1 MPSQEEYLDNL
12 LKGIETDN
20 IEAEDTENPKMTGTE
35 EETAKTPE
43 TSEPVEESATQV
55 DMSDM
60 DDLLKSAYD
69 AQKADSTE
77 PEAEE
82 SQPISDN
89 TAIHPEETASMS
101 EDEIDRLLQKSQEQS
116 EDVPAQENSDTND
129 DLIKMLEDAD
139 DEGLSN
145 ILDQVTP
152 ETAQPE
158 TITAQPEEDD
168 GKRGKKRKKKEKK
181 KEKNVKEKK
190 PGFFDRFKKK
200 PKEEPAEQE
209 TAPGE
214 TEAVPAA
221 DAEVVSEIPEAVPD
235 DLADLVDLANLTSL
249 TPNTGSTEN
258 VAAAASD
265 STESENTESTGD
277 TAESGDANVLDGD
290 LDALLAGAFPEQ
302 ADGVDNA
309 SGEPDSADVMDILKA
324 AGADIVEEPE
334 QKKDKKGF
342 FAKLLDL
349 FTEEDEEEEESDQ
362 LKLSDENKK
371 ILEEMDKGGK
381 KKKGKKEK
389 KPKKEKQPKSRKT
402 AKEKK
407 KKEKPEKKG
416 QQAVPE
422 KKLSPQKIIPIMA
435 VCITLG
441 AVILLLGNFLMDY
454 TAKRS
459 GRKAYYAG
467 DYQTCYQNLF
477 GKELNETE
485 QVMYSHSESILTIRM
500 WLREYEVFVN
510 EGSELEALDSLLQAV
525 HDYPTLLNYA
535 TQWNAQDE
543 VNLAFQDILNI
554 LSQKYQLS
562 QEEAQ
567 QIADISD
574 NVEYTKNVMMALQKL
589 GLGSWEFPQGNA
601 AVDAPTQSP
610 EETPAQLPDPLPEEK
625 EIQQ

>member
-20 IEAEDTENPKMTGTE
+20 TEADNTENPKMTGTE

-43 TSEPVEESATQV
+43 ASEPVEESGTQV

-60 DDLLKSAYD
+60 DDLLKSALD
-69 AQKADSTE
+69 LQKADSTE

-82 SQPISDN
+82 SQTASDN

-116 EDVPAQENSDTND
+116 EETSEQEKSDAND
-129 DLIKMLEDAD
+129 DLIKMLENAD

-168 GKRGKKRKKKEKK
+168 GKRRKKKKEKK
-181 KEKNVKEKK
+181 AKGKK

-200 PKEEPAEQE
+200 PKEEPTEQE
-209 TAPGE
+209 MSPGE
-214 TEAVPAA
+214 TEEVPAT

-249 TPNTGSTEN
+249 TPNTGSKEN

-265 STESENTESTGD
+265 STESADNTAD
-277 TAESGDANVLDGD
+277 SGEIDGVDDD

-302 ADGVDNA
+302 SDNTDHT
-309 SGEPDSADVMDILKA
+309 SGEPESADVMDILKA
-324 AGADIVEEPE
+324 AGADIVEESE
-334 QKKDKKGF
+334 QKKEKKGF

-349 FTEEDEEEEESDQ
+349 FTEEDEEEEEADQ
-362 LKLSDENKK
+362 LQLSDENKK

-389 KPKKEKQPKSRKT
+389 KPKKEKQPKPKKP

-407 KKEKPEKKG
+407 KKEKTEKED
-416 QQAVPE
+416 QPAVPE
-422 KKLSPQKIIPIMA
+422 KKLSPRKIIPIVA
-435 VCITLG
+435 VCITVG
-441 AVILLLGNFLMDY
+441 AVILLLGNFLTDY

-459 GRKAYYAG
+459 GREAYYAG

-477 GKELNETE
+477 GKELDETE
-485 QVMYSHSESILTIRM
+485 QVMYSQSESILTIRM
-500 WLREYEVFVN
+500 WLKEYEVFVN

-525 HDYPTLLNYA
+525 RDYPTLLDYA

-543 VNLAFQDILNI
+543 VSLAFQNILNI

-574 NVEYTKNVMMALQKL
+574 NVEYTKNVMMVLQKL
-589 GLGSWEFPQGNA
+589 GLGSWELPQGT
-601 AVDAPTQSP
+601 VTTDAPAQST
-610 EETPAQLPDPLPEEK
+610 EETTVQLPDPLPEEK

>member
-20 IEAEDTENPKMTGTE
+20 TEADNTENPKMTGTE

-43 TSEPVEESATQV
+43 ASEPVEESRTQV

-60 DDLLKSAYD
+60 DDLLKSALD
-69 AQKADSTE
+69 LQKADSTE

-82 SQPISDN
+82 NQTASDN
-89 TAIHPEETASMS
+89 TTIHPEETASMS

-116 EDVPAQENSDTND
+116 EETSEQEKSDAND
-129 DLIKMLEDAD
+129 DLIKMLENAD

-152 ETAQPE
+152 NTAQPE

-168 GKRGKKRKKKEKK
+168 GKRRKKKKEKK
-181 KEKNVKEKK
+181 AKEKK

-200 PKEEPAEQE
+200 TEEEPAEQE
-209 TAPGE
+209 MSPGE
-214 TEAVPAA
+214 TEAVPAT

-235 DLADLVDLANLTSL
+235 DLADLVDLANLNSL

-265 STESENTESTGD
+265 STESAGNTAD
-277 TAESGDANVLDGD
+277 SGETDGVDDD

-302 ADGVDNA
+302 SDNTDHT

-324 AGADIVEEPE
+324 AGADIVEESE
-334 QKKDKKGF
+334 QKKEKKGF

-349 FTEEDEEEEESDQ
+349 FTEEDEEEEEADQ
-362 LKLSDENKK
+362 LQLSDENKK

-389 KPKKEKQPKSRKT
+389 KPKKEKQPKPKKP

-407 KKEKPEKKG
+407 KKEKTEKED
-416 QQAVPE
+416 QPAVPE
-422 KKLSPQKIIPIMA
+422 KKLSPRKIIPIVA
-435 VCITLG
+435 VCITVG
-441 AVILLLGNFLMDY
+441 AVILLLGNFLTDY
-454 TAKRS
+454 AAKRS
-459 GRKAYYAG
+459 GREAYYAG

-477 GKELNETE
+477 GKELDETE
-485 QVMYSHSESILTIRM
+485 QVMYSQSESILTIRM
-500 WLREYEVFVN
+500 WLKEYEVFVN

-525 HDYPTLLNYA
+525 RDYPTLLDYA
-535 TQWNAQDE
+535 TQWNVQDE
-543 VNLAFQDILNI
+543 VSLAFQNILNI

-574 NVEYTKNVMMALQKL
+574 NVEYTKNVMMVLQKL
-589 GLGSWEFPQGNA
+589 GLGSWELPQGT
-601 AVDAPTQSP
+601 VTTDAPAQST
-610 EETPAQLPDPLPEEK
+610 EETTAQLPDPLPEEK
-625 EIQQ
+625 EMQQ

>member
-1 MPSQEEYLDNL
+1 MPSQEEHLDNL

-20 IEAEDTENPKMTGTE
+20 TEADNTENPKMTGTE
-35 EETAKTPE
+35 EKTAKTPE
-43 TSEPVEESATQV
+43 SSEPVEESRTQV

-60 DDLLKSAYD
+60 DDLLKSALD
-69 AQKADSTE
+69 LQKADSTE

-82 SQPISDN
+82 NQTASDN
-89 TAIHPEETASMS
+89 TTIHPEETASMS

-116 EDVPAQENSDTND
+116 EETSEQEKSDAND
-129 DLIKMLEDAD
+129 DLIKMLENAD

-152 ETAQPE
+152 NTAQPE

-168 GKRGKKRKKKEKK
+168 GKRGKKKKEKK
-181 KEKNVKEKK
+181 AKEKK

-200 PKEEPAEQE
+200 TKEEPAEQE
-209 TAPGE
+209 MSPGE
-214 TEAVPAA
+214 TEAVPAT

-235 DLADLVDLANLTSL
+235 DLADLVDLANLNSL
-249 TPNTGSTEN
+249 TQNTGSTET

-265 STESENTESTGD
+265 STES
-277 TAESGDANVLDGD
+277 AESAGNTADNGETDGVDDD

-302 ADGVDNA
+302 SDNTDHT

-324 AGADIVEEPE
+324 AGADIVEESE
-334 QKKDKKGF
+334 QKKEKKGF

-349 FTEEDEEEEESDQ
+349 FTEEDEEEEEADQ
-362 LKLSDENKK
+362 LQLSDENKK

-389 KPKKEKQPKSRKT
+389 KPKKEKQPKPKKP

-407 KKEKPEKKG
+407 KKEKTEKED
-416 QQAVPE
+416 QPAVPE
-422 KKLSPQKIIPIMA
+422 KKLSPRKIIPIVA
-435 VCITLG
+435 VCITVG
-441 AVILLLGNFLMDY
+441 VVILLLGNFLTDY
-454 TAKRS
+454 AAKRS
-459 GRKAYYAG
+459 GREAYYAG

-485 QVMYSHSESILTIRM
+485 QVMYSQSESILTIWM
-500 WLREYEVFVN
+500 WLKEYEVFVN

-525 HDYPTLLNYA
+525 RDYPTLLDYA
-535 TQWNAQDE
+535 TQWNVQDE
-543 VNLAFQDILNI
+543 VSLAFQNILNI
-554 LSQKYQLS
+554 LSQKYELS

-574 NVEYTKNVMMALQKL
+574 NVEYTKNVMMVLQKL
-589 GLGSWEFPQGNA
+589 GLGSWELPQGT
-601 AVDAPTQSP
+601 VTTDAPAQST
-610 EETPAQLPDPLPEEK
+610 EETTAQLPDPLPEEK
-625 EIQQ
+625 EMQQ